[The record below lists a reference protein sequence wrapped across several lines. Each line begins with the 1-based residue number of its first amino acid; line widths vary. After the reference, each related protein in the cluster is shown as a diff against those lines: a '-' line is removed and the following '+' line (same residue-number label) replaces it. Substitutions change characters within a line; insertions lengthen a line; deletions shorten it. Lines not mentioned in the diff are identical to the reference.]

1 MVTRAN
7 NLNVKEIKI
16 IQNTIENITI
26 FKQGCFNFYKQASQY
41 LGNTITNLPPD
52 ELDEIDRDLQRN
64 FYFADFS

>member
-1 MVTRAN
+1 MVTLAN

-26 FKQGCFNFYKQASQY
+26 FKQCCFKQASQY

-52 ELDEIDRDLQRN
+52 ELDEIDCDLQRN